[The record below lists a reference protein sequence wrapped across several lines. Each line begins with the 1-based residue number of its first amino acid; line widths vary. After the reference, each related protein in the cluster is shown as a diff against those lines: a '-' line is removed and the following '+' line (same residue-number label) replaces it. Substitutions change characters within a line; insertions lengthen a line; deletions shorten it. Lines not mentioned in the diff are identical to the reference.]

1 MPRYMHQF
9 SYSLESMKAMATKP
23 RDRRTATEKLVTAA
37 GGELIDI
44 YFCFGDYDG
53 FVITEFPSNVDVASV
68 ALVAAASGGF
78 SKVKTTVLITMD
90 EAMEAM
96 DKASQVAS
104 AFKPPAGQD
113 SG

>member
-1 MPRYMHQF
+1 VNGIVSAENRKLKPHKDLARVCK
-9 SYSLESMKAMATKP
+9 ETKAHIGVA
-23 RDRRTATEKLVTAA
+23 
-37 GGELIDI
+37 
-44 YFCFGDYDG
+44 
-53 FVITEFPSNVDVASV
+53 ITEFPSNVDVASV